1 MAKQHLEILC
11 PDCKS
16 RLEVD
21 PATGEVSSYG
31 KEKKVE
37 DLADAAAKVEKR
49 KTKHEDAFASGLE
62 AEKRRSEEL
71 DDLFKQ
77 AAEQVEDDDEKP
89 DNPMEDKWR

>member
-37 DLADAAAKVEKR
+37 DLVRALYAVV
-49 KTKHEDAFASGLE
+49 KTHLLE
-62 AEKRRSEEL
+62 
-71 DDLFKQ
+71 
-77 AAEQVEDDDEKP
+77 V
-89 DNPMEDKWR
+89 